1 MAHTIHRDA
10 ISAWKYLREHGGI
23 ELDGRDEGLD
33 EEIRQRLN
41 PLASSLYEAL
51 SQATLEQFAQAFFK
65 AVHSYLT
72 IFRGI
77 LAFFEQ
83 ADAGEGK
90 NNWKLRLDD
99 FDVSLEHFRQWI
111 ETWSEAAR
119 IKLEVPALDASALE
133 AIWQVLRSNK
143 TIENTNPNSRRELD
157 LPVDVKTWVAAYNGG
172 HYLHLP
178 DSLLSDSCPSEL
190 VDTVSIIRAAA
201 LKLIEAS
208 VTRDQ
213 LLDVYR
219 AGQFSPDRSDA
230 LDFWMIAQNETDYVL
245 RNFVVALSAAATK
258 LESED
263 LQLIGR
269 SIKDIL
275 DKFPRKPVE
284 VEVQLA
290 DLESMLSL
298 PIWDKRNELYSVWIA
313 TEIVRALHGHE
324 VELHHDQGRITFAFK
339 ETEIATIHSSP
350 GPFRLISERWSPL
363 ANPRGKGRT
372 GGVQPDHGLWTLT
385 KGNLTCRLSI
395 EVKHYKKS
403 AGTPFIDVL
412 YDYARAFP
420 EGNVYLVSHGPVGYN
435 PQDLDPALLPPDL
448 KERCH
453 ILQKLTPEN
462 LDGRQTL
469 AKAVRECVGQP
480 IVRWPAVTTK
490 PVSESAL
497 VFDVSGSMKPLLK
510 SAEMN
515 VFVRGLVSSVQ
526 PKQLIA
532 VDESVVGSWSA
543 TEDGYAALLQ
553 SGGGSTMLE
562 NPLTELRNEYKEIV
576 VVTDGDG
583 LSTIKTF
590 PVETHPLQASAPHSI
605 KIFVWRS

>member
-10 ISAWKYLREHGGI
+10 ISAWEYLRQHGGI

-33 EEIRQRLN
+33 EEIRKRLN
-41 PLASSLYEAL
+41 PFASTLDEAL
-51 SQATLEQFAQAFFK
+51 SKATLEQFAQAFFK
-65 AVHSYLT
+65 SVHSFLT
-72 IFRGI
+72 MFRDI

-83 ADAGEGK
+83 AGAGEGK
-90 NNWKLRLDD
+90 DNWTLRLDN
-99 FDVSLEHFRQWI
+99 FDLSLEHFRQWI
-111 ETWSEAAR
+111 EKWSEAAR
-119 IKLEVPALDASALE
+119 IKMEIPAINAAALG
-133 AIWQVLRSNK
+133 AIWQVLYSNEI
-143 TIENTNPNSRRELD
+143 IENTYDSSRRELD
-157 LPVDVKTWVAAYNGG
+157 LPVDVKTWVAAYDGG
-172 HYLHLP
+172 HYLPLP

-190 VDTVSIIRAAA
+190 IDTVSIIRSAV

-213 LLDVYR
+213 LLDAYR
-219 AGQFSPDRSDA
+219 AGRISPDRSDA

-258 LESED
+258 LEPED

-275 DKFPRKPVE
+275 DRFPRKPVE
-284 VEVQLA
+284 VDVKLT
-290 DLESMLSL
+290 DLESVLSL

-313 TEIVRALHGHE
+313 TEIVKTLHDHE

-350 GPFRLISERWSPL
+350 GPFKLISERWWPL
-363 ANPRGKGRT
+363 ADPHGEGRT
-372 GGVQPDHGLWTLT
+372 GGVQPDHGLWTL
-385 KGNLTCRLSI
+385 KDGNPTCRLAI

-403 AGTPFIDVL
+403 ARQPFIDVL
-412 YDYARAFP
+412 DDYSRAFP
-420 EGNVYLVSHGPVGYN
+420 EGNVYLVSHGPIGN
-435 PQDLDPALLPPDL
+435 ILEGLPPDL
-448 KERCH
+448 RERCH
-453 ILQKLTPEN
+453 VLRKLTAEN

-469 AKAVRECVGQP
+469 AKAVRECVGEP
-480 IVRWPAVTTK
+480 IVRWPTVITN
-490 PVSESAL
+490 PVNANAL

-515 VFVRGLVSSVQ
+515 VFVRELVSSVQ

-543 TEDGYAALLQ
+543 TEDGYATLLQ

-583 LSTIKTF
+583 LSSIKTLL
-590 PVETHPLQASAPHSI
+590 VETHPLQGSAPHSI
-605 KIFVWRS
+605 KILVWRS

>member
-1 MAHTIHRDA
+1 MAHIHRDA
-10 ISAWKYLREHGGI
+10 ISAWEYLRQHGGI
-23 ELDGRDEGLD
+23 ELHGRDEGLD
-33 EEIRQRLN
+33 EEIRKRLN
-41 PLASSLYEAL
+41 PFASTLDEAL

-65 AVHSYLT
+65 SIHSFLT
-72 IFRGI
+72 MFRDI

-83 ADAGEGK
+83 ARAGEGK
-90 NNWKLRLDD
+90 DNWTLRLDN
-99 FDVSLEHFRQWI
+99 FDLSLEHFRQWI

-119 IKLEVPALDASALE
+119 IKIDVPALNNSALWR
-133 AIWQVLRSNK
+133 IWDVLRSNEI
-143 TIENTNPNSRRELD
+143 IENSVSNSRRELD
-157 LPVDVKTWVAAYNGG
+157 LPNDVKTWVAAYNEER
-172 HYLHLP
+172 YLLLP
-178 DSLLSDSCPSEL
+178 ESLLSDSYPAEL
-190 VDTVSIIRAAA
+190 VDIVSIIRAAV

-219 AGQFSPDRSDA
+219 TRRPFPDRSNA
-230 LDFWMIAQNETDYVL
+230 LEFWMIAQNETDGWL
-245 RNFVVALSAAATK
+245 RTFVVALSAAATK
-258 LESED
+258 LEPED
-263 LQLIGR
+263 LQLISK
-269 SIKDIL
+269 SIKDIV

-290 DLESMLSL
+290 DLESVLSL

-313 TEIVRALHGHE
+313 TEIVKALHDHE

-350 GPFRLISERWSPL
+350 GPFKLISERWSPL
-363 ANPRGKGRT
+363 ADPHGQGRT
-372 GGVQPDHGLWTLT
+372 GGVQPDHGLWTL
-385 KGNLTCRLSI
+385 KDGVPNCRLSV

-403 AGTPFIDVL
+403 ARQPFVDVL
-412 YDYARAFP
+412 DDYSRAFP
-420 EGNVYLVSHGPVGYN
+420 EANVYLVSHGPVG
-435 PQDLDPALLPPDL
+435 DILEGLPPDL
-448 KERCH
+448 RERCH
-453 ILQKLTPEN
+453 VLRKLTAEN

-490 PVSESAL
+490 PVGASAL

-553 SGGGSTMLE
+553 SGGGSTTLE
-562 NPLTELRNEYKEIV
+562 NPLTELRNEYKEII

-583 LSTIKTF
+583 LSTIKTL

-605 KIFVWRS
+605 KILVWRS